1 MGFVS
6 ERVQA
11 SRSGRIASRQSR
23 IEQIKEQHYV
33 SDKDQA
39 LINKLRGKIARDE
52 KLNQIAKE
60 KADRKAN
67 IQASKA
73 GATRV
78 DNSHNE
84 INYTNSSKKGIN
96 DVKLFSDNP
105 KVGTDKPAKNPT
117 KTNNKK

>member
-1 MGFVS
+1 MGIIS
-6 ERVQA
+6 ERIQA
-11 SRSGRIASRQSR
+11 NRSGRIASRQSR
-23 IEQIKEQHYV
+23 IEQINGQRFI

-39 LINKLRGKIARDE
+39 IINKLRGKNARDE

-96 DVKLFSDNP
+96 DVKLFSDNT
-105 KVGTDKPAKNPT
+105 KAGTDKPAKDPT
-117 KTNNKK
+117 KTNKKK